1 MAAPKA
7 NMTSIPPSDYLID
20 RRKLRRKLSFWRIAA
35 VLCLLIAIGAASI
48 RVFGTGS
55 STAFTPQI
63 ARVSISGLIVGDKKT
78 LKLIKDIGDAK
89 GVSGVIVRID
99 SPGGTTTGSEI
110 LYDALRKLSE
120 KKPVVSVVGTMAAS
134 GAYIAALG
142 TDQIVSH
149 GNSLVGSI
157 GVLMQFPSV
166 AKLLNTIGVK
176 FEEVKSSPL
185 KAAPNGID
193 EPSPEARAAIAALV
207 NDSYAW
213 FKGLVK
219 DRRHMSDEELAA
231 VDDGRVFTG
240 RQALPLK
247 LIDQLGDEETA
258 VAWLEQSRNVK
269 KGLPIKDWE
278 PKKSLGEFGILNMS
292 ARVAE
297 TFGFGELSR
306 TLDYGRSL
314 SDMRLLDGLVS
325 IWHFDDTQ
333 GN

>member
-1 MAAPKA
+1 
-7 NMTSIPPSDYLID
+7 MTSIPPSDYLID

-35 VLCLLIAIGAASI
+35 ILCLLIAIGVGSI
-48 RVFGTGS
+48 RVFGTGAT
-55 STAFTPQI
+55 TAFTPQI
-63 ARVSISGLIVGDKKT
+63 ARLSISGLITGDKKT
-78 LKLIKDIGDAK
+78 LKLIKDIGEAK
-89 GVSGVIVRID
+89 GVSAVIVQID
-99 SPGGTTTGSEI
+99 SPGGTTTGAEK
-110 LYDALRKLSE
+110 LYDALRKLAE

-134 GAYIAALG
+134 GGYIAALG

-149 GNSLVGSI
+149 GNSIVGSI
-157 GVLMQFPSV
+157 GVLFQFPNV
-166 AKLLNTIGVK
+166 AKLLDHVGVK
-176 FEEVKSSPL
+176 VEEVKSSPL
-185 KAAPNGID
+185 KAAPNGY
-193 EPSPEARAAIAALV
+193 EETTPEARAALAALV
-207 NDSYAW
+207 SDSFTW

-219 DRRHMSDEELAA
+219 DRRHMSDQELAA

-247 LIDQLGDEETA
+247 LIDQIGGEAAA

-278 PKKSLGEFGILNMS
+278 PAKSLGGFGILNMS

-297 TFGFGELSR
+297 MLGYETLGR
-306 TLDYGRSL
+306 TLDYGQSL

-325 IWHFDDTQ
+325 IWQFETTQ